1 MRRSIA
7 LFISLGGVSYAVA
20 AGSIDS
26 REIKNNA
33 VQTQDVRDGGLLGR
47 DIGNGSVQ
55 SRDLRDGAVR
65 GDREINEPDLDVQRL
80 AGIDAG
86 RYVKNVRRVE
96 APSANDPATPKSVG
110 PASCPK
116 GKRLLGG
123 GARVVAPAGTPVAL
137 SVNAPSGNGWE
148 ASAYA
153 TAPTGNWQLVAV
165 AICG

>member
-1 MRRSIA
+1 M
-7 LFISLGGVSYAVA
+7 
-20 AGSIDS
+20 
-26 REIKNNA
+26 
-33 VQTQDVRDGGLLGR
+33 
-47 DIGNGSVQ
+47 
-55 SRDLRDGAVR
+55 
-65 GDREINEPDLDVQRL
+65 
-80 AGIDAG
+80 
-86 RYVKNVRRVE
+86 E